1 MIKIPGY
8 SIVRPLGKGGMA
20 EVYLAIQQ
28 SFERE
33 VALKV
38 LASNLAEDPSFTER
52 FISEAR
58 IVSRLVHPNIV
69 TVYDVGVEGRHHF
82 LSMEYIPGLDL
93 KQARYNLPLSRRLA
107 VIKDIARALNFAGRK
122 GYVHRD
128 VKPDNIMLHAE
139 DGRAVLMDFGI
150 ARPSG
155 GLAGMTQTG
164 TTLGTP
170 HYMSPEQARGWGVD
184 PRSDLYSLGVVLY
197 LLLVGRVP
205 FDADSAVAV
214 GVQHVS
220 EPAPKL
226 PQELVVFQPVLDRV
240 LAKNPEHRYQ
250 TGAEFVEALDTLP
263 RAELN
268 RLEFSL
274 FKEGCDSTRSEG
286 LGGPCS
292 DSDPTMEVTV
302 PTVKRLVFGGG
313 ERSEDGEKGYRSK
326 GGRENTTKG
335 RAAVETGYEDTPDGG
350 YQGEFNRRFDDGILR
365 EEDKSKG
372 SIWPWWVG
380 AGIAAC
386 IGYAVYFQQQL
397 PVEERLQPI
406 AALEQRLPALAEGV
420 IGEPPKEPVSEE
432 GGRLLLGAGGEA
444 DLPAP
449 AAGEPVAGP
458 EAHRAV
464 TLQDPSMIEK
474 SSAMPES
481 SATIQEPSAI
491 QEPSTV
497 QEPLAVKEL
506 PTSLSSSMAEEA
518 PFLKAP
524 VIPAN
529 ALLEEKAETSA
540 SSVEESLSPEARSR
554 QIEMLLAKAQRQHQ
568 LGDILMPV
576 NANELY
582 SLRQVLDLD
591 SDNLQ
596 AKHAVNAIEES
607 LIRTID
613 LHMQQQRWDDARAEI
628 ARARA
633 YFPASKRLQVLKS
646 RNEQAILAGSQPK
659 IEKVLVSHKSL
670 MGVDQPQEHFL
681 PAMDELHV
689 GFAYENFEPGAAVV
703 HAHLFEADRSVELA
717 QVTVPITRSN
727 GEQFLSFAR
736 PKQTFADGVYRVDL
750 TFNGQLLGSSVFEIS
765 HPPQL

>member
-1 MIKIPGY
+1 
-8 SIVRPLGKGGMA
+8 MA

-38 LASNLAEDPSFTER
+38 LASDLAEDSAFTER

-69 TVYDVGVEGRHHF
+69 TVYDVGVEDQHHY

-107 VIKDIARALNFAGRK
+107 VIKDIARALHFAGRK

-226 PQELVVFQPVLDRV
+226 PAELAVFQSVLDCV

-250 TGAEFVEALDTLP
+250 NGGELVDALDALP
-263 RAELN
+263 KSELE

-274 FKEGCDSTRSEG
+274 FKD
-286 LGGPCS
+286 GGSSKASDVCS
-292 DSDPTMEVTV
+292 DSAPTIAVTV
-302 PTVKRLVFGGG
+302 PTVKRLVIA
-313 ERSEDGEKGYRSK
+313 EDDQSEP
-326 GGRENTTKG
+326 
-335 RAAVETGYEDTPDGG
+335 V
-350 YQGEFNRRFDDGILR
+350 YQPNQAHFNRRYDDHLPSG
-365 EEDKSKG
+365 EENPRNSV
-372 SIWPWWVG
+372 WPWWVG
-380 AGIAAC
+380 VGLAAS

-406 AALEQRLPALAEGV
+406 VALEQKFPALAQAMLADEVEGEEESTV
-420 IGEPPKEPVSEE
+420 DYALADILPAVEESEPVF
-432 GGRLLLGAGGEA
+432 
-444 DLPAP
+444 
-449 AAGEPVAGP
+449 
-458 EAHRAV
+458 
-464 TLQDPSMIEK
+464 DPSGLTFDADVERVV
-474 SSAMPES
+474 AALQTE
-481 SATIQEPSAI
+481 E
-491 QEPSTV
+491 
-497 QEPLAVKEL
+497 
-506 PTSLSSSMAEEA
+506 MAEE
-518 PFLKAP
+518 
-524 VIPAN
+524 VT
-529 ALLEEKAETSA
+529 EEGEAEEVLAESE
-540 SSVEESLSPEARSR
+540 VEESATKGLSVAEALDASPVVEAGSGSVDTKDVEGEAEARPL
-554 QIEMLLAKAQRQHQ
+554 QVAQLLAKARHQRQ
-568 LGDILMPV
+568 LGDILTPFQ
-576 NANELY
+576 ANELF

-591 SDNLQ
+591 AGNVEARLG
-596 AKHAVNAIEES
+596 VRRIEDE
-607 LIRTID
+607 LIDRVELRIRQQD
-613 LHMQQQRWDDARAEI
+613 LYNARAEI
-628 ARARA
+628 AQGLM
-633 YFPASKRLQVLKS
+633 YFPASQRLHVLKAQNEEAVLAAS
-646 RNEQAILAGSQPK
+646 RPK
-659 IEKVLVSHKSL
+659 IERVLVSHKSL

-681 PAMDELHV
+681 PAEDELHV
-689 GFAYENFEPGAAVV
+689 GFVYENFVPGAGVV
-703 HAHLFEADRSVELA
+703 RAHLFEADRQVELA
-717 QVTVPITRSN
+717 QVDVAINRPR
-727 GEQFLSFAR
+727 GEQFLSFERSSRQAF
-736 PKQTFADGVYRVDL
+736 TDGVYRVDL
-750 TFNGQLLGSSVFEIS
+750 TFKGRLLGSSVFEIS
-765 HPPQL
+765 HSPEL

>member
-33 VALKV
+33 VALKI
-38 LASNLAEDPSFTER
+38 LAPNLAEDAAFTER

-69 TVYDVGVEGRHHF
+69 TVYDVGVEGDHHY

-107 VIKDIARALNFAGRK
+107 VVKDIARALNFAGRK

-220 EPAPKL
+220 EPVPRL
-226 PQELVVFQPVLDRV
+226 PWELRVFQPILDRV

-250 TGAEFVEALDTLP
+250 SGGDFVTALDALP
-263 RAELN
+263 QDELES
-268 RLEFSL
+268 LEFSL
-274 FKEGCDSTRSEG
+274 FKHGDSSQASAVCCDSA
-286 LGGPCS
+286 
-292 DSDPTMEVTV
+292 PTMAVTV
-302 PTVKRLVFGGG
+302 PTVKRLVIEEG
-313 ERSEDGEKGYRSK
+313 S
-326 GGRENTTKG
+326 NQ
-335 RAAVETGYEDTPDGG
+335 AGYEDTRDAG
-350 YQGEFNRRFDDGILR
+350 YQGQFNRRHGDSESVP
-365 EEDKSKG
+365 EEKSRN
-372 SIWPWWVG
+372 STWPWWVG
-380 AGIAAC
+380 VGIAAS
-386 IGYAVYFQQQL
+386 IGYGVYFQQQL

-406 AALEQRLPALAEGV
+406 AALEQRLPALAEGMLAEMISASGSEADAEAEADTETNTETGPDMALAMSSGPSEYDSALV
-420 IGEPPKEPVSEE
+420 SEAAQASLDPSGLTFDSDVERVLTAFETEEEQAEEIAEEGELEEVSAEDEVDESAAQPVSEP
-432 GGRLLLGAGGEA
+432 RVSVSQQ
-444 DLPAP
+444 
-449 AAGEPVAGP
+449 VA
-458 EAHRAV
+458 
-464 TLQDPSMIEK
+464 Q
-474 SSAMPES
+474 
-481 SATIQEPSAI
+481 
-491 QEPSTV
+491 
-497 QEPLAVKEL
+497 
-506 PTSLSSSMAEEA
+506 
-518 PFLKAP
+518 
-524 VIPAN
+524 
-529 ALLEEKAETSA
+529 LLEKA
-540 SSVEESLSPEARSR
+540 RR
-554 QIEMLLAKAQRQHQ
+554 QRQ
-568 LGDILMPV
+568 LGDVLMPV
-576 NANELY
+576 NANELFT
-582 SLRQVLDLD
+582 LRQVLELD
-591 SDNLQ
+591 SDNSEARQ
-596 AKHAVNAIEES
+596 AVADIENG
-607 LIRTID
+607 LIQRVE
-613 LHMQQQRWDDARAEI
+613 LRVQQQDWDDARAEI
-628 ARARA
+628 ARALM
-633 YFPASKRLQVLKS
+633 YFPASKRLQVLKF
-646 RNEQAILAGSQPK
+646 RNEQAVLAASRPK
-659 IEKVLVSHKSL
+659 IARVLVSHKSL

-689 GFAYENFEPGAAVV
+689 GFTYENFEPGAAVV
-703 HAHLFEADRSVELA
+703 RAHLFEEDRQIELA
-717 QVTVPITRSN
+717 QVDVAINQSR
-727 GEQFLSFAR
+727 GEQFLSFERTQQA
-736 PKQTFADGVYRVDL
+736 FDDGVYRVDL
-750 TFNGQLLGSSVFEIS
+750 TFQGRLLGSSVFEIS